1 MMGTCQEHTEDFPGG
16 PVAKNLTY
24 NIGDM
29 GSIPGQGTKIP
40 HAIGQPSL
48 HATTR
53 ESPCTKAKTP
63 RATTNTQRNQI
74 NKYFFRKEHMETS
87 LTRLPTG
94 HIWDN
99 LRIKIMMV
107 NGS

>member
-1 MMGTCQEHTEDFPGG
+1 MMETCQEYTQDFPDGS
-16 PVAKNLTY
+16 VAKNLICNT
-24 NIGDM
+24 GDVS
-29 GSIPGQGTKIP
+29 SIRGQGTKIP

-53 ESPCTKAKTP
+53 ENPCTKAKTP
-63 RATTNTQRNQI
+63 CSTTKTQRSQI
-74 NKYFFRKEHMETS
+74 KIYFFKKEHMETS